1 MEKIALQ
8 AHVAA
13 YLLKYKGDEH
23 AQKTLDFLEKTTDFW
38 QSTTETGHITA
49 SAWILNRT
57 RTRALLT
64 HHLKLNAWFQLGGH
78 VETEDTDIFA
88 AALREAQ
95 EESGLRHFTMPQTT
109 IFDIDVHR
117 IPLSKK
123 GFPAHFHYDIRIL
136 LLADDAENIAFD
148 VTESNTVQWFDLDKI
163 KAVND
168 NESVQ
173 RMVRKTADLL

>member
-1 MEKIALQ
+1 MQKTVLQ
-8 AHVAA
+8 AHIAA
-13 YLLKYKGDEH
+13 YLSKYEGDEH
-23 AQKTLDFLEKTTDFW
+23 AQKTLDFLEKTSDFW
-38 QSTTETGHITA
+38 QSTTEEGHITA
-49 SAWILNRT
+49 SAWILNRA

-78 VETEDTDIFA
+78 VEADDTDIFA

-109 IFDIDVHR
+109 IFDIDVHL

-123 GFPAHFHYDIRIL
+123 GFPAHFHYDMRIL
-136 LLADDAENIAFD
+136 LLTDDTENIAFD
-148 VTESNTVQWFDLDKI
+148 TAESNTVQWFDLDKI
-163 KAVND
+163 KTVND
-168 NESVQ
+168 TESVQ